1 MEGIGKYGV
10 RAIPM
15 AVVMG
20 IIFYLSHQ
28 PGGTFQLPQIKGL
41 DKILHACIYAVLGL
55 STCFVF
61 PFHVWRQ
68 RAALVSTGVILFCL
82 MFGITD
88 EIHQSF
94 IVGRDPSGTDV
105 VADVV
110 GAFVAVALYR
120 YLCPVVAANGRRCMK
135 LMQE

>member
-1 MEGIGKYGV
+1 MEGAGKYGF

-28 PGGTFQLPQIKGL
+28 PGGTFQLPLINGL
-41 DKILHACIYAVLGL
+41 DKVLHAFMYAVLGL
-55 STCFVF
+55 CTCFVF
-61 PFHVWRQ
+61 PLRVWRQ
-68 RAALVSTGVILFCL
+68 EPALAAAGVVLFCL

-94 IVGRDPSGTDV
+94 IAGRDSSGADII
-105 VADVV
+105 ADVT
-110 GAFVAVALYR
+110 GAIVAAALY
-120 YLCPVVAANGRRCMK
+120 LFWSSLAGKNSCASECTS
-135 LMQE
+135 E

>member
-1 MEGIGKYGV
+1 MKGVGKYGF

-28 PGGTFQLPQIKGL
+28 PGGTFQLPLLINGL
-41 DKILHACIYAVLGL
+41 DKVLHACIYAAL
-55 STCFVF
+55 SVCCCFVF
-61 PFHVWRQ
+61 PLRVWLQ
-68 RAALVSTGVILFCL
+68 KPTLVSAGVVLFCL

-94 IVGRDPSGTDV
+94 IAGRDSSGADV
-105 VADVV
+105 VADLTGAIVAAALYLFGNSVV
-110 GAFVAVALYR
+110 GKS
-120 YLCPVVAANGRRCMK
+120 RCTRVCRS
-135 LMQE
+135 E